1 MEHGST
7 ATEICSVR
15 VELRKV
21 LLTIGLIEF
30 LHLEITPT
38 CGYMSRIDFEELF
51 ADVQLNMIQGL
62 RIYTGKISSHGLLKI
77 IKLQKTHLRRFNITD
92 LHLIDEQWET
102 VFALL
107 EECLQNCEVTFEGA
121 TDGDG

>member
-1 MEHGST
+1 
-7 ATEICSVR
+7 
-15 VELRKV
+15 
-21 LLTIGLIEF
+21 
-30 LHLEITPT
+30 
-38 CGYMSRIDFEELF
+38 MSRIDFEELF